1 METIENKTREY
12 QLHPLNPR
20 SIPTEIIGKIAAI
33 SISKKKGI
41 PKTNVPSAKVI
52 ENFGIEGD
60 AHAGN
65 WHRQISL
72 LPLES
77 INKMREAGLPNL
89 RPGAFAENLTIEGI
103 ELNKLPVGA
112 KMMVNEHVEMEITQI
127 GKECHSKCA
136 IFYKV
141 GDCVMPR
148 EGIFA
153 KVLKGGNVS
162 VGDPVEV
169 IHSGILDGENIGVK

>member
-1 METIENKTREY
+1 METTGYKIRED
-12 QLHPLNPR
+12 QLNPLNPR
-20 SIPTEIIGKIAAI
+20 SIPTKIIGEIAAI
-33 SISKKKGI
+33 SISKKRGI
-41 PKTNVPSAKVI
+41 PKTNVPSAKII

-65 WHRQISL
+65 WHRQVSL

-77 INKMREAGLPNL
+77 INKMREEGLPNL

-103 ELNKLPVGA
+103 ELNKLPVGT
-112 KMMVNEHVEMEITQI
+112 KMLVNEHVEMEITQI

-141 GDCVMPR
+141 GYCVMPC
-148 EGIFA
+148 EGIFV

-162 VGDPVEV
+162 VGDPIEV
-169 IHSGILDGENIGVK
+169 IHSKVSDGENIGVK

>member
-1 METIENKTREY
+1 MIEEQN
-12 QLHPLNPR
+12 
-20 SIPTEIIGKIAAI
+20 SIELLTPTNNVVGKIAAI

-41 PKTNVPSAKVI
+41 PKTNVMSAKMI
-52 ENFGIEGD
+52 DDFGIEGD
-60 AHAGN
+60 AHAGK
-65 WHRQISL
+65 WHRQVSL

-77 INKMREAGLPNL
+77 VDKMRAAGLPNL

-103 ELNKLPVGA
+103 ELNLLPIGTKIIIDKNVLLE
-112 KMMVNEHVEMEITQI
+112 VTQI

-136 IFYKV
+136 IFIKV

-153 KVLKGGNVS
+153 KVIKGGDIFIGDKIEIANS
-162 VGDPVEV
+162 VKLTELS
-169 IHSGILDGENIGVK
+169 I